1 MTDSDAPQ
9 LDPRLTPFD
18 EHNRLLRERV
28 RPPSWTNP
36 TAQRR
41 YDLVVVG
48 AGTAGLVASAIAAE
62 MGARVAM
69 IESGLAGGDCL
80 VTGCVPSKSLLH
92 SARLALRHRSDA
104 APDFDA
110 LMRRMRRIRAD
121 IARHDAVEA
130 FAERGVEVHLGEARC
145 IAPDAVEVA
154 GQRLNFIRAVLAT
167 GAEPVAPPIEG
178 LADAEPLT
186 SESVFSLTRRP
197 RRMAVVGAGAQGCE
211 LSQAFAAFGVEVT
224 LIEQRER
231 VLPTEIPDASRVLHE
246 ALEASGVR
254 VLTGASIRRV
264 ERRAETS
271 AIRLNGAQGAHA
283 LEVDRVLVAAGR
295 RARTGGLDL
304 DRAGVALDDGAVRVD
319 HRLRTTNRRIY
330 AAGDCCMSAHSTHG
344 AHASARIAVR
354 NALFLGRGR
363 ADRLTIPRCVYTTPE
378 VASAGDSAGDP
389 GAEPIRIPF
398 SEVDRAITEGD
409 ARGFLD
415 LRLTPR
421 GDIRGATIVGD
432 GAGDLI
438 TILTEAMDRGVRAQR
453 LSQVVFPYPTRAEI
467 IRLACERHELRSISP
482 LTRRAAAGALR
493 LRRWIAR

>member
-1 MTDSDAPQ
+1 MTDPEAPQ

-18 EHNRLLRERV
+18 EHNRLLRQRV
-28 RPPSWTNP
+28 RPPSWSNP
-36 TAQRR
+36 APQKR

-92 SARLALRHRSDA
+92 SARLALRGGA
-104 APDFDA
+104 EPPDFDA
-110 LMRRMRRIRAD
+110 LMQRMRRIRAD

-130 FAERGVEVHLGEARC
+130 FAERGVEVHLGQARFV
-145 IAPDAVEVA
+145 APDAVEVA
-154 GQRLNFIRAVLAT
+154 GQRLRFIRAILAT

-178 LADAEPLT
+178 LKDADPLT
-186 SESVFSLTRRP
+186 NESVFSLTRRP
-197 RRMAVVGAGAQGCE
+197 RRLAVVGAGAQGCE
-211 LSQAFAAFGVEVT
+211 LSQAFAAFGAEVT
-224 LIEQRER
+224 LIEQRDR
-231 VLPTEIPDASRVLHE
+231 ILPTEIPDASRALQE
-246 ALEASGVR
+246 SLEASGVR

-264 ERRAETS
+264 EPRGTTTSIELDRAGE
-271 AIRLNGAQGAHA
+271 AHS
-283 LEVDRVLVAAGR
+283 LEVDRVLLAAGR
-295 RARTGGLDL
+295 RARTGGMDL
-304 DRAGVALDDGAVRVD
+304 DRAGVTLQDGGVRVD

-330 AAGDCCMSAHSTHG
+330 AAGDCCMASHSTHG

-378 VASAGDSAGDP
+378 VAVVGDAHADTGV
-389 GAEPIRIPF
+389 EPIRIPF
-398 SEVDRAITEGD
+398 SEVDRAITED
-409 ARGFLD
+409 DPRGFLD

-421 GDIRGATIVGD
+421 GAIRGATIVGD

-438 TILTEAMDRGVRAQR
+438 TILTEAMERGVRAQR

-467 IRLACERHELRSISP
+467 IRLACERHELRSLSP
-482 LTRRAAAGALR
+482 LTRRAASGALR
-493 LRRWIAR
+493 LRRWITR